1 MNQHQQACEQDHQQ
15 VSETAAL
22 SEQVEIQLS
31 DAEFEHLQQLLNTPP
46 KVSERLKQ
54 AAQLLDQDGF

>member
-1 MNQHQQACEQDHQQ
+1 MNKHEQACGQEHQQ

-22 SEQVEIQLS
+22 TEQVQIQLS
-31 DAEFEHLQQLLNTPP
+31 DVEFEHLQQLVNTPP
-46 KVSERLKQ
+46 TVSERLKQ

>member
-1 MNQHQQACEQDHQQ
+1 MNQHKQPRGQEHQQ

-22 SEQVEIQLS
+22 TEQVQIQLS
-31 DAEFEHLQQLLNTPP
+31 DAEFKHFQQLVNTPP